1 MKRPRV
7 KTRYNYGAKRTVYST
22 ACACFEVQRGRL
34 CHAASRVVFTC
45 AIVRSEVMG
54 KLACDRETAQE
65 GANVPRIRSL
75 ILVSYSSAGHEA

>member
-22 ACACFEVQRGRL
+22 ACACLRRL
-34 CHAASRVVFTC
+34 YRAASRVVFTC

-54 KLACDRETAQE
+54 KLASDRERAQE
-65 GANVPRIRSL
+65 VANVPRIRSL
-75 ILVSYSSAGHEA
+75 KLVSYSSAGHEA